1 MSKHAFSR
9 ASTGLQILTSWK
21 ILPDPDFSTHYFCR
35 GLFISAEISRKPNLR
50 KVPYFQKN
58 F

>member
-21 ILPDPDFSTHYFCR
+21 ILPDPDFSAHYFCR
-35 GLFISAEISRKPNLR
+35 GLFISAEISRNANSAELAD
-50 KVPYFQKN
+50 FQKN